1 MIFLPEA
8 ASAYHRNHSN
18 FKPFKFRQLPS
29 GKLNC
34 RRRRPADIGYSDS
47 ESATSGARAFKLAV
61 LRLAGGESGGGS

>member
-8 ASAYHRNHSN
+8 ASAYHRNSN